1 MTTTRPFLPPRTA
14 HALRRCV
21 FFAHLW
27 VGLILGLYFVV
38 MGLTGSLLLFENE
51 LDAVTHRSLF
61 AVSAPAGRTALP
73 LDTLAAAVTLRH
85 PGATINSLALP
96 QSPGQSLRVGFAP
109 PTQGQ
114 SQPRG
119 GRGGRLEAFVNP
131 YTGAILG
138 ERPAGGTFFPW
149 VLRLHR
155 QFLLD
160 DVGQTLNRCGVLF
173 LIVLLVSGLWLWWPS
188 AQSFARQ
195 FRQRTTLQR
204 GSSQKRLV
212 FDIHNMVGFYSSLLL
227 LVISV
232 TAASYF
238 WKPQTIGIV
247 STLTGTPMVA
257 SSDGP
262 GVVGGPKGRDGGGR
276 QRQGGGENG
285 RGTATMSYAA
295 VLLSAG
301 KVFPKLPV
309 LQIGRGRGGRGGL
322 RVTKAMPEA
331 YGVRPRLIT
340 LTINDRDG
348 SLTSVDLPGG
358 SPLGVRVMSWLMPI
372 HEGQWG
378 YGWTYYIVK
387 ALHLLAGLSPL
398 VLFVTGVLMYL
409 NKRRGKIENEKK
421 RRAREAV
428 SAPVPEAVSA

>member
-1 MTTTRPFLPPRTA
+1 MATRPFLPPRATL
-14 HALRRCV
+14 ALRRGV

-27 VGLILGLYFVV
+27 VGLVLGLYFVV
-38 MGLTGSLLLFENE
+38 MGLSGSLLLFENE
-51 LDAVTHRSLF
+51 LDAATHRSLF
-61 AVSAPAGRTALP
+61 TVSPPAGQAALP
-73 LDTLAAAVTLRH
+73 LDTLAAAITQRH
-85 PGATINSLALP
+85 PGVTINFLMLP
-96 QSPGQSLRVGFAP
+96 QSPDQSLRVGYAP
-109 PTQGQ
+109 ASQGQ
-114 SQPRG
+114 RQQGG

-131 YTGAILG
+131 YTGAILA

-160 DVGQTLNRCGVLF
+160 DVGQTLNRYGVLF
-173 LIVLLVSGLWLWWPS
+173 LVALLASGLWLWWPS

-204 GSSQKRLV
+204 GGSQKRLV
-212 FDIHNMVGFYSSLLL
+212 FDLHNLVGFYSSLLL
-227 LVISV
+227 LVITV

-238 WKPQTIGIV
+238 WKPQTIGLV

-257 SSDGP
+257 STDGP
-262 GVVGGPKGRDGGGR
+262 GGPGGPGGGR
-276 QRQGGGENG
+276 GRGEGGARQGQGGG
-285 RGTATMSYAA
+285 TAKASYAA
-295 VLLSAG
+295 VLASAS

-322 RVTKAMPEA
+322 RVTKALPEA

-340 LTINDRDG
+340 LNINDRDG
-348 SLTSVDLPGG
+348 SLTGVDMPDG

-378 YGWTYYIVK
+378 YGWSYYLVK
-387 ALHLLAGLSPL
+387 VLHLLAGLSPL

-409 NKRRGKIENEKK
+409 NKRRGKSENQKK
-421 RRAREAV
+421 RRAKEAA
-428 SAPVPEAVSA
+428 SAPAPEAMSA